1 MPKDQSDL
9 TESTPTQFTDEMQLL
24 WNESLAGGKSSLVF
38 GQGEE
43 KMLGEILEQELKQIR
58 DKKKTVARQKETQA
72 SPVEAHVALIPRMS
86 SDSGQ
91 LMTGIHRRSESKSA
105 GAALETK
112 VALLISFQQAAWSAS
127 PSPPAS
133 VGCCLQPHPSIYQRD
148 QCWRFREHPKL
159 ERSQRSS
166 EAPRGVATMGAR
178 SRIICVCNGARG
190 QNAASQSQ
198 LCAPESHITS

>member
-9 TESTPTQFTDEMQLL
+9 TESTPTQFTDKMQLL

-43 KMLGEILEQELKQIR
+43 KLQGEILEQELKQIR
-58 DKKKTVARQKETQA
+58 DKKKNCGETERDTGL
-72 SPVEAHVALIPRMS
+72 SVEAHVALIPRMC

-91 LMTGIHRRSESKSA
+91 LMTGIHRHSESKSA
-105 GAALETK
+105 GAALQTK
-112 VALLISFQQAAWSAS
+112 VALLISSQQAAWSAS

-148 QCWRFREHPKL
+148 QCWRFREHPKP

-166 EAPRGVATMGAR
+166 GAPRGGR
-178 SRIICVCNGARG
+178 NNG
-190 QNAASQSQ
+190 S
-198 LCAPESHITS
+198 EVTD